1 MSDSSANGLASTFR
15 RKVSEMKSWKPRNP
29 PSNRDR
35 LELYALHKQAASG
48 DAPSE
53 AVAASSDGDMAK
65 YNAWRSKRGMTQ
77 EEAIRS
83 YITECDRQMRVYGTA
98 AVSSTQTPTTTP
110 SEAQPAD
117 LQQPQQH
124 NQEASAAASRGL
136 AAVPLLCAAAS
147 ETRPAYLSRLRT
159 TSPTDGWWSKQE
171 PLCSEPSSL
180 WATPESILL
189 YLSSQ
194 IERFSLFV
202 GGSDLKN
209 YSLPLKPSVLQSF
222 FWPLHNALLAV
233 WVAVIIICTVVGS
246 LAILSQTLLYGSNTT
261 HVPLERT
268 LEDVV
273 TPTGKVCNELC
284 SPHQALS
291 IRLVGLMLWPLVL
304 ICNITD
310 SFEES
315 VGTVVAAMLHLALM
329 AISWWYWVMVLPWL
343 TFLGLCLSFT
353 LGFGFFV
360 IELAGMQ
367 NI

>member
-1 MSDSSANGLASTFR
+1 M
-15 RKVSEMKSWKPRNP
+15 
-29 PSNRDR
+29 
-35 LELYALHKQAASG
+35 HKQAASG

-53 AVAASSDGDMAK
+53 TVAASSDADTAK
-65 YNAWRSKRGMTQ
+65 FNVWRSKRGMTQ

-110 SEAQPAD
+110 SEAQNAD
-117 LQQPQQH
+117 LQQPQQYH
-124 NQEASAAASRGL
+124 PEVSAATSRGL
-136 AAVPLLCAAAS
+136 AAIPLLCAAAS

-180 WATPESILL
+180 WATPETILL
-189 YLSSQ
+189 YLSTQ

-202 GGSDLKN
+202 GGSDFKS

-246 LAILSQTLLYGSNTT
+246 LVILSRTLLYGSNTT

-273 TPTGKVCNELC
+273 TPTGNVCNELC

-291 IRLVGLMLWPLVL
+291 IRLVGLTLWPLVL
-304 ICNITD
+304 ICNVTD
-310 SFEES
+310 SLEES
-315 VGTVVAAMLHLALM
+315 VGTVLAAMFHVSLVV
-329 AISWWYWVMVLPWL
+329 ISWWYWIIIFPWL
-343 TFLGLCLSFT
+343 AFLGLCLSFT
-353 LGFGFFV
+353 LGFGFFI

-367 NI
+367 NV